1 MSLFPGERPLGG
13 VFSENEKE
21 PDGLGSLEGP
31 VKEVFASR
39 SVSLL
44 LGVQTAICVGARIA
58 EMIGVNAPLRA
69 FEFFVWQSKKSLL
82 FVLEMLGWYPTGVV
96 FLTLLVVAV
105 YYPVAVVVAVPSR
118 FVYRSVQLRHERA

>member
-1 MSLFPGERPLGG
+1 
-13 VFSENEKE
+13 
-21 PDGLGSLEGP
+21 
-31 VKEVFASR
+31 
-39 SVSLL
+39 
-44 LGVQTAICVGARIA
+44 
-58 EMIGVNAPLRA
+58 MIGVNAPLRA

-82 FVLEMLGWYPTGVV
+82 FVLEMLGSYPTGVV